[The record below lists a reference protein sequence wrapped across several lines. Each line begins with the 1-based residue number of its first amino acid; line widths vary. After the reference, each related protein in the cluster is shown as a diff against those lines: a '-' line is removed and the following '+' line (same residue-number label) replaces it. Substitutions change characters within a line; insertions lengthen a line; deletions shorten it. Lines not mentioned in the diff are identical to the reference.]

1 LLHDRFGYDQVAVY
15 RLDWQISA
23 AVVQAAAGMGADALL
38 ADAHQ
43 VPVGSETVLGYVIQ
57 GGNSYAASDDA
68 EDPYFHVTP
77 YLPTARSEL
86 GLPLMIGDQVFG
98 AILIRHSQP
107 NAFGRDDITVLEVL
121 ADQIA
126 VGVQNARLF
135 EATLRRA
142 QREQAVIEIT
152 GKIRTSG
159 GIDGIL
165 RTAVREMRQAMGAR
179 QAQIWLNTPAPPDE
193 GKGER
198 GNGGGG
204 P

>member
-1 LLHDRFGYDQVAVY
+1 
-15 RLDWQISA
+15 
-23 AVVQAAAGMGADALL
+23 
-38 ADAHQ
+38 
-43 VPVGSETVLGYVIQ
+43 
-57 GGNSYAASDDA
+57 
-68 EDPYFHVTP
+68 
-77 YLPTARSEL
+77 
-86 GLPLMIGDQVFG
+86 
-98 AILIRHSQP
+98 
-107 NAFGRDDITVLEVL
+107 VLEVL

-142 QREQAVIEIT
+142 QREQTVVEIT

-179 QAQIWLNTPAPPDE
+179 QAQIWLNPPAESDD
-193 GKGER
+193 GGDGDG

-204 P
+204 A